1 MGVAAT
7 LAIADLVRTMAPTVK
22 LTVVEC
28 DSTACVSSRFSAM
41 RLFYERKGRVRR
53 KGYEGH
59 HALPDGIS
67 AWGFCRNVV
76 QLESLG

>member
-41 RLFYERKGRVRR
+41 RLF
-53 KGYEGH
+53 
-59 HALPDGIS
+59 
-67 AWGFCRNVV
+67 
-76 QLESLG
+76 